1 MGVDVDQINTRFD
14 ADLERIEE
22 LTPQITP
29 LPNTPEWAYTISPTS
44 NAAFQAVTQ
53 LEDVGV
59 PVFRTAA
66 ATQVGNQ
73 SLAPGTWIVPP
84 TTVAEQVLQRTIEAS
99 GLVVSALD
107 QAPQVSGFRL
117 KDHTR
122 VGLWRVPNNMPGGWM
137 MWLFEQYGLN
147 HQVISSGDFENN
159 VADLYDVIVLPSGT
173 TATRIIQ
180 GLSRRRYDESWRWAY
195 GIGPEGWTKLQQW
208 VKDGGTLVA
217 LGSAVETARELFDLP
232 IRPVLP
238 MRQGRNRAVSNS
250 TQRSNSQE
258 TQRPVGVRVPSIAPP
273 PEPMRR
279 PMEFYCPG
287 SLLKQEHNPNHPVGF
302 GMPERWPVFFRFDQ
316 AYELT
321 SSDDILAEV
330 VSKYPDEE
338 VMTASGWLL
347 GDELLRN
354 RANIVSFKVGKG
366 SVVTMGSQIAFRT
379 QPRGA
384 FKLLFNAIFNG
395 PATSLN
401 VTQLARLE

>member
-1 MGVDVDQINTRFD
+1 
-14 ADLERIEE
+14 
-22 LTPQITP
+22 
-29 LPNTPEWAYTISPTS
+29 
-44 NAAFQAVTQ
+44 
-53 LEDVGV
+53 
-59 PVFRTAA
+59 
-66 ATQVGNQ
+66 
-73 SLAPGTWIVPP
+73 
-84 TTVAEQVLQRTIEAS
+84 
-99 GLVVSALD
+99 
-107 QAPQVSGFRL
+107 
-117 KDHTR
+117 
-122 VGLWRVPNNMPGGWM
+122 
-137 MWLFEQYGLN
+137 
-147 HQVISSGDFENN
+147 
-159 VADLYDVIVLPSGT
+159 
-173 TATRIIQ
+173 
-180 GLSRRRYDESWRWAY
+180 
-195 GIGPEGWTKLQQW
+195 
-208 VKDGGTLVA
+208 
-217 LGSAVETARELFDLP
+217 
-232 IRPVLP
+232 
-238 MRQGRNRAVSNS
+238 
-250 TQRSNSQE
+250 
-258 TQRPVGVRVPSIAPP
+258 
-273 PEPMRR
+273 MRR

-379 QPRGA
+379 QPRVA